1 MDGHEALRGK
11 GAYLQTS
18 LHPSFHANLRQIAFQ
33 FRKRISH
40 WIFLCKLCF
49 MLLTSFTLV
58 PIKGTLLKKI
68 QNLI

>member
-33 FRKRISH
+33 FRKRISR

>member
-18 LHPSFHANLRQIAFQ
+18 LHPSFRANLRQIAFQ

-40 WIFLCKLCF
+40 
-49 MLLTSFTLV
+49 
-58 PIKGTLLKKI
+58 
-68 QNLI
+68 